1 MRNSEEDI
9 MKDIHIGK
17 IIKEEVKRQGRSVKW
32 LSEKL
37 YCDRS
42 NIYDIFK
49 RRSIDTSL
57 LKRLSELLGI
67 DFFDYYR
74 D

>member
-1 MRNSEEDI
+1 

-49 RRSIDTSL
+49 RQSIDTSL
-57 LKRLSELLGI
+57 LKRFSEILGI
-67 DFFDYYR
+67 DFFEYYR
-74 D
+74 N

>member
-1 MRNSEEDI
+1 MRNFKEDI

-49 RRSIDTSL
+49 RQSIDTSL
-57 LKRLSELLGI
+57 LKRFSEILGI
-67 DFFDYYR
+67 DFFEYYR
-74 D
+74 N